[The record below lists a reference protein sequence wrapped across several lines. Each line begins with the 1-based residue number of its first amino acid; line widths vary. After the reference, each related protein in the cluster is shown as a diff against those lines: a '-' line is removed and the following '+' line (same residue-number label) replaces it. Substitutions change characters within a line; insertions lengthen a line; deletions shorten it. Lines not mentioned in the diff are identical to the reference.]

1 METTVPKNK
10 MPEIQ
15 SGIVLHITNI
25 WLTFKSISTNNVLIF
40 KVNATC
46 NNAFQKQCL
55 NHLQP
60 WIDREA
66 FLKYLYFRNS
76 LDN

>member
-1 METTVPKNK
+1 MVLAKKFKLET
-10 MPEIQ
+10 Q
-15 SGIVLHITNI
+15 SFIVLHITY
-25 WLTFKSISTNNVLIF
+25 LAYFKIDINNVLIF